1 MNIVYWIIFAVGI
14 LYTFVSVIINGI
26 SGALHIGHHI
36 GHIDGDLGGL
46 GGHGDVGGHSHAAGH
61 SHVGGDSHV
70 AAHNHVAG
78 DAVGHSGDVNG
89 NTHSGHQ
96 SSIQHSF
103 LSWFSILINPL
114 VAVSFLTVFGGIGIL
129 GTEYFKWVAI
139 LVFLV
144 SFVSAVIVSFLL
156 YRFIAIPLYKSENS
170 SDVSRQDLISTPA
183 EVISPILEDG
193 FGKIRYVVNDIRHT
207 APAKH
212 IEGKPVEQGKRVVIC
227 KLDNST
233 FYVSEI
239 EEI

>member
-1 MNIVYWIIFAVGI
+1 MDIVYKIVFIVGL

-26 SGALHIGHHI
+26 SGALHLGHHA
-36 GHIDGDLGGL
+36 GHLDGDLGG
-46 GGHGDVGGHSHAAGH
+46 
-61 SHVGGDSHV
+61 
-70 AAHNHVAG
+70 HVAG
-78 DAVGHSGDVNG
+78 DTGHSGDVNG
-89 NTHSGHQ
+89 HAHSGHH

-129 GTEYFKWVAI
+129 CTEYFNWAAVLIFFVA
-139 LVFLV
+139 LA
-144 SFVSAVIVSFLL
+144 SAVIVSFLL
-156 YRFIAIPLYKSENS
+156 YRYIALPLYKSENT
-170 SDVSRQDLISTPA
+170 SDVSREALISMPA

-212 IEGKPVEQGKRVVIC
+212 IDGKSVEQGKRVVIC
-227 KLDNST
+227 KLDNSV

>member
-1 MNIVYWIIFAVGI
+1 MDIFYRIIFTVGI

-26 SGALHIGHHI
+26 SGALHIEHHI
-36 GHIDGDLGGL
+36 GHIDGDLGGS
-46 GGHGDVGGHSHAAGH
+46 GVHGDIVGH
-61 SHVGGDSHV
+61 SHVEGHGHVGG
-70 AAHNHVAG
+70 HNHVTG
-78 DAVGHSGDVNG
+78 NAVGHSGDANAH
-89 NTHSGHQ
+89 THSGYQ

-129 GTEYFKWVAI
+129 GTEYFKWIAI
-139 LVFLV
+139 LVFGV
-144 SFVSAVIVSFLL
+144 SLVSAVLVSFLL
-156 YRFIAIPLYKSENS
+156 YRYIAIPLYRSENS
-170 SDVSRQDLISTPA
+170 SDVSREDLVSTPA
-183 EVISPILEDG
+183 EVVSPILEGG

-227 KLDNST
+227 KLDNSV

>member
-1 MNIVYWIIFAVGI
+1 MHYQESRDYERRETFDMDIFYRIIFIVGI

-26 SGALHIGHHI
+26 SGALHIGHHM
-36 GHIDGDLGGL
+36 GHIDGDLGGS
-46 GGHGDVGGHSHAAGH
+46 GGHGDIGGHS
-61 SHVGGDSHV
+61 
-70 AAHNHVAG
+70 HVAG
-78 DAVGHSGDVNG
+78 DANAH
-89 NTHSGHQ
+89 THSGHQ

-129 GTEYFKWVAI
+129 GTEYFKWIAI
-139 LVFLV
+139 LVFGV
-144 SFVSAVIVSFLL
+144 SLVSAVLASFLL
-156 YRFIAIPLYKSENS
+156 YRYIAIPLYRSENS
-170 SDVSRQDLISTPA
+170 SDVSRKDLVSTPA
-183 EVISPILEDG
+183 EVVSPILEGG

-227 KLDNST
+227 KLDNSV